1 MPTPDSIEF
10 AAYNLRANRS
20 PPLIFSGI
28 YVVYLTVS
36 GRSSSRGGRNLNFS
50 PVWLHNLS
58 IGCCQPLCGL
68 SDCLGSGPIPP
79 DFPWWKLCND
89 QLIIVKKSNQ
99 ISSRNP
105 TQFLFG
111 LRPTSG
117 FCHIKSQKFG
127 RISGW
132 HTG

>member
-1 MPTPDSIEF
+1 MPTPDAIEF

-28 YVVYLTVS
+28 YVHYLTVS

-68 SDCLGSGPIPP
+68 SDCLGSGQASLNSGCTNLFPI
-79 DFPWWKLCND
+79 LRILRVQN
-89 QLIIVKKSNQ
+89 S
-99 ISSRNP
+99 
-105 TQFLFG
+105 QF
-111 LRPTSG
+111 
-117 FCHIKSQKFG
+117 
-127 RISGW
+127 
-132 HTG
+132 